1 MSVNTFAAVP
11 SVNNTWTPHVATG
24 ASKKCRLLV
33 VDKPQF
39 SVMIQKMLKP
49 HYDVVCV
56 DDIASGLRQLAQTTF
71 DGVIVDEHVVGGGL
85 QLVECMKMNPVW
97 RHLPVI
103 LTCIHP
109 TEAWV
114 RHIKLNDMACLI
126 AKPFR
131 PSTLLAQLQ
140 VMPLMA
146 ASLPK
151 APDDVDVLVSTID
164 ENINIFKRLLPK
176 SPDFGVHDSNE
187 GLFDLLAQDRAAQS
201 VVLAQANSSFSPAWR
216 KIDSAKL
223 AVNMM
228 GVPEATRAVECLK
241 YWRNLQHYAPHSR
254 FNLASLNKHAIGTAA
269 IARALGKK
277 VALEEKKCFWAGLM
291 HDAGKVILD
300 RAFGSGYAAV
310 RDAVFKGRIPFV
322 CAEEEI
328 MGFSHSLAGGYLA
341 RHWKMGDDVTEALV
355 CHHDLLLAR
364 RHTKL
369 TSVLYVADMICSFL
383 EFGSTGELI
392 KPTPADPLLSKAYWK
407 LGLSPRS
414 FDMLVDMGKTE
425 LKYAQNM
432 VDAISHCEQI

>member
-1 MSVNTFAAVP
+1 MPANTPAV
-11 SVNNTWTPHVATG
+11 VQALNNTWTPRIEKK
-24 ASKKCRLLV
+24 ASQKCRLLV

-39 SVMIQKMLKP
+39 SAMIQKMLEQ

-56 DDIASGLRQLAQTTF
+56 DDAASGLKQLAQATF
-71 DGVIVDEHVVGGGL
+71 EGVIVDEQVVGGGL

-103 LTCIHP
+103 LTCINP

-114 RHIKLNDMACLI
+114 RHIKLNDIACLI

-131 PSTLLAQLQ
+131 PSTLLAQLK
-140 VMPLMA
+140 VM
-146 ASLPK
+146 SLETVSVHK
-151 APDDVDVLVSTID
+151 APDDIDVLVSTID
-164 ENINIFKRLLPK
+164 ENLKIFKRLLPH
-176 SPDFGVHDSNE
+176 SPEFGVSVSNE
-187 GLFDLLAQDRAAQS
+187 GLFDLLAQDKVVQS
-201 VVLAQANSSFSPAWR
+201 VVLALANSAYSPAWR

-241 YWRNLQHYAPHSR
+241 YVRSLQHYAPNSR

-277 VALEEKKCFWAGLM
+277 VALDEERCFWAGLM

-300 RAFGSGYAAV
+300 RAFVSGYAAV

-328 MGFSHSLAGGYLA
+328 LGFSHSLAGGYLA
-341 RHWKMGDDVTEALV
+341 RHWQMGDDITEALV
-355 CHHDLLLAR
+355 CHHDLLFAR

-369 TSVLYVADMICSFL
+369 TSVLYVADLICSFL
-383 EFGSTGELI
+383 EFGSTGELT
-392 KPTPADPLLSKAYWK
+392 KPTQADPLLAKAFWK
-407 LGLSPRS
+407 LGLPPRS
-414 FDMLVDMGKTE
+414 FDVLVEMGKAE
-425 LKYAQNM
+425 LKYAQNL
-432 VDAISHCEQI
+432 VDAISHGEQ